1 MYMTQEQ
8 KQTQAR
14 EDAEYCK
21 NARQRARQR
30 FYKELKN
37 MPEAPKTLPFRTI
50 TESEYLK
57 INNAINAATANLPK
71 WKAAKLGKSIFFDML
86 SEFVQMRTIN
96 PKTDSTRAI
105 VVSEPDKFGGDG
117 YFEQVPLSGGID
129 IDVFTKQP
137 ILKYSQGIYSLT
149 KPVKDFV
156 IVIPD
161 IPDTEKP
168 ELSPIDELLAMFD

>member
-8 KQTQAR
+8 KQVQAR

-37 MPEAPKTLPFRTI
+37 MPTAPTSLPFRTI

-57 INNAINAATANLPK
+57 INNAINTATANLPK
-71 WKAAKLGKSIFFDML
+71 WKKNKLAKSIFFDML

-105 VVSEPDKFGGDG
+105 VVSEPDKWGDG

-161 IPDTEKP
+161 EEKP

>member
-1 MYMTQEQ
+1 MYMTKDE

-37 MPEAPKTLPFRTI
+37 MPTAPTSLPFRTI

-57 INNAINAATANLPK
+57 INNAINAATDTLPK
-71 WKAAKLGKSIFFDML
+71 WKADKLRKTVFFDML

-105 VVSEPDKFGGDG
+105 VVSEPDKWGDG

-161 IPDTEKP
+161 EEKP